1 MMTWKKVFCLVC
13 VVLSC
18 FSLKAQDDGDE
29 WPPRPE
35 PFPRNAFNTIVEGGK
50 YRYRT
55 SYTIYRSRW
64 ALREDRLPLF
74 ERVYYSQQVADQ
86 VSSYIY
92 IRNKEMRDIWQMV
105 RDVYRA
111 YLLKILPPKGSSEYA
126 SALDRSLSLDLYFDR
141 DGKLCGMALNW
152 PMELELNKEV
162 LKLFEILE
170 ERIESYGIRPIY
182 MRWAKTL
189 MSHFLC
195 SLSFNIQ
202 EVIDGINLME
212 EFPDPPYDEDTFGKP
227 YAWP

>member
-1 MMTWKKVFCLVC
+1 MFCLVC

-35 PFPRNAFNTIVEGGK
+35 PFPKNAFNTIVEGGK

-55 SYTIYRSRW
+55 SYTINRTRW

-74 ERVYYSQQVADQ
+74 ERVYYSQQMGGHV
-86 VSSYIY
+86 SYIY

-111 YLLKILPPKGSSEYA
+111 YLLKVLPPKGSPEYA
-126 SALDRSLSLDLYFDR
+126 SALDWSLFLDLYFDR

-162 LKLFEILE
+162 LMLFETLE
-170 ERIESYGIRPIY
+170 EKIESYGIHPIY
-182 MRWAKTL
+182 MRWSKPQ
-189 MSHFLC
+189 MNYFLC
-195 SLSFNIQ
+195 RLLNGVEDI
-202 EVIDGINLME
+202 IDDSNLME
-212 EFPDPPYDEDTFGKP
+212 EFPDPPYDEDTLGRP
-227 YAWP
+227 WAWSSY